1 MDFQWMVIVGR
12 VGQAPEMRYTPAGV
26 PVTNFTVATTRRF
39 SNGDG
44 EAQERTTWFRVTCWR
59 KLAEVTAQ
67 YLEKGQ
73 EVLITGTVETNTWTD
88 KEGTARATLELTARE
103 VRFGAKPGGSGRDAA
118 PKGAAPEEVVEDE
131 LL

>member
-59 KLAEVTAQ
+59 KLAEVVAQ

-73 EVLITGTVETNTWTD
+73 EVLITGTVETNSWTD
-88 KEGTARATLELTARE
+88 KEGSARSTLELTARE
-103 VRFGAKPGGSGRDAA
+103 VRFGAKSGGSAKDGAA
-118 PKGAAPEEVVEDE
+118 KGPAPEEVAEDE

>member
-26 PVTNFTVATTRRF
+26 PVTNFTVATKRRF

-73 EVLITGTVETNTWTD
+73 EVLITGTVETNSWTD

-103 VRFGAKPGGSGRDAA
+103 VRFGAKPGGSGRDAV

>member
-1 MDFQWMVIVGR
+1 MDFQWIVIVGR

-59 KLAEVTAQ
+59 KLAEVVAQ

-73 EVLITGTVETNTWTD
+73 EVLITGTVETNSWTD
-88 KEGTARATLELTARE
+88 KEGSARSTLELTARE
-103 VRFGAKPGGSGRDAA
+103 VRFGAKSGGAA
-118 PKGAAPEEVVEDE
+118 KGPAPEEVAEDE